1 MVVKAALEWVWL
13 FPVFRSLSQDRR
25 RRRRG
30 YSYSTSTILTLFF
43 LVHYSFIH
51 FLPSSLL
58 IVLSKFSRCCVVRSF
73 RTLTR
78 SDPLSSSEEI
88 SPLSSPFFAF
98 HFLDH
103 RFIFYRIKRKNYGI
117 LLSICSFFSLSLSL
131 SSLSSLKCHQEK
143 SHYRVYLHPTPPFI
157 LVNLG
162 ERKHL
167 PLAFTFLREDSS
179 LSKRILWTITMW
191 FTLDPLFHDFHLFV
205 FPSFH
210 FLYFPSYFPF
220 SYFSF
225 PFFPITPLFPP
236 SFVTISF
243 CTSLVSRREISHSHP
258 FSKKDLTPTWT
269 LHFHS
274 NFCIGVSWENCQKT
288 FFPFPPFLFMS
299 VPEGKWEDRIT
310 ICGSII
316 E

>member
-1 MVVKAALEWVWL
+1 MTLPRFS
-13 FPVFRSLSQDRR
+13 FPLSRSTTTETR
-25 RRRRG
+25 
-30 YSYSTSTILTLFF
+30 I
-43 LVHYSFIH
+43 FIQH
-51 FLPSSLL
+51 KHDPHSLLPRSLL
-58 IVLSKFSRCCVVRSF
+58 IHSL
-73 RTLTR
+73 
-78 SDPLSSSEEI
+78 
-88 SPLSSPFFAF
+88 SPFFTSDSIIQVF
-98 HFLDH
+98 QMLRSEKFPDPYPIGSPLFLRGNFSSFFPLFRISFPRSSLHFLSNQTEELWHTTFDL
-103 RFIFYRIKRKNYGI
+103 F
-117 LLSICSFFSLSLSL
+117 LPLSLSL

-274 NFCIGVSWENCQKT
+274 NFCIGVS
-288 FFPFPPFLFMS
+288 
-299 VPEGKWEDRIT
+299 
-310 ICGSII
+310 
-316 E
+316 